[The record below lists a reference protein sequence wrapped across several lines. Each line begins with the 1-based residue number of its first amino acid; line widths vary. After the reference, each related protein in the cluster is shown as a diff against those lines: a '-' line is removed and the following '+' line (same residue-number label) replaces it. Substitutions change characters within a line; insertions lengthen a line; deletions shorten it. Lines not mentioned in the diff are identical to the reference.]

1 MTIKITRNE
10 AANCINFVGST
21 NPAYFNACLSAEVN
35 SEDSDRINIINDI
48 RSEEGGTVEY
58 EFYAVDYTDFA
69 DKDGNDFTS
78 AQAAV
83 DYINT
88 NANVANNTG
97 RFLLSA
103 TDTIDFTTDQTET
116 TVLLD
121 NGDAYAVNSIRA
133 VANDDGHIN
142 IIKHTVDVAIYT
154 DLRVANASIDGTA
167 VTQTLATAVNELNAL
182 FAHSGG
188 ASGDAPVITS
198 ATTVNLT
205 SGDTLNYEL
214 VATNGVGYE
223 WSNLPSGVA
232 TVDGNVRKLIGGSSL
247 SAGTYNITAK
257 AINYFGEDT
266 ETISL
271 VVADPP
277 FSNTK
282 SVEFDQ
288 SEYLGANAALLGP
301 TLGRSS
307 NGAGSGDAWT
317 IAFWIKGSTYSSNS
331 MTILYFGDSDT
342 TNGGHVLV
350 RYRGS
355 DGSLFFR
362 YGSKNNWLRWVGAS
376 NLTPA
381 GTWKHVIITYDG
393 GTTGASS
400 GDINSYYGRFAIF
413 VDGSDVTSGG
423 SWSQNNYGWS
433 SGIDADNF
441 RIGRYDSGAYLRD
454 NIRIDEIAI
463 WDSDRTAN
471 VSDIYNS
478 GNTHDLSQLTDSPRH
493 WWRMG
498 DGDTYPYLQDNGTAN
513 NCIFEMYNMT
523 ASNIVSDAP

>member
-1 MTIKITRNE
+1 MAIKITRNE

-21 NPAYFNACLSAEVN
+21 NPSYFNACLSASIN
-35 SEDSDRINIINDI
+35 SEDSDRIDIINDI
-48 RSEEGGTVEY
+48 RTETGGTTEY

-69 DKDGNDFTS
+69 DKDGNAFAS
-78 AQAAV
+78 PQAAV
-83 DYINT
+83 DYINS
-88 NANVANNTG
+88 NANVASNTG

-142 IIKHTVDVAIYT
+142 IIKHSVDVVIYT
-154 DLRVANASIDGTA
+154 DLRLANASIDGTT

-182 FAHSGG
+182 FTHSGG

-205 SGDTLNYEL
+205 AGDTLNYEL

-223 WSNLPSGVA
+223 WSNLPSGVT

-247 SAGTYNITAK
+247 IAGTYNITAK

-271 VVADPP
+271 VVAATT

-282 SVEFDQ
+282 SVNFENQDW
-288 SEYLGANAALLGP
+288 LGANASLLDP
-301 TLGRSS
+301 ILGRSG
-307 NGAGSGDAWT
+307 NGSGSGDAWSISMWYKPSSDNTGQT
-317 IAFWIKGSTYSSNS
+317 IF
-331 MTILYFGDSDT
+331 YFGDQDV
-342 TNGGHVLV
+342 TNSGYIELRQNASSGQKRLRL
-350 RYRGS
+350 RYGSNNNHLAIRTS
-355 DGSLFFR
+355 DGSI
-362 YGSKNNWLRWVGAS
+362 
-376 NLTPA
+376 TP
-381 GTWKHVIITYDG
+381 GTWQHILVTYDG

-400 GDINSYYGRFAIF
+400 ASMSDYYSRFKIFLNGVQQSTVNNHSNYGYTGGIDPDNLRVGRFASGNYMRNNAR
-413 VDGSDVTSGG
+413 VDE
-423 SWSQNNYGWS
+423 
-433 SGIDADNF
+433 
-441 RIGRYDSGAYLRD
+441 L
-454 NIRIDEIAI
+454 AI
-463 WDSDRTAN
+463 WNSDQSSN
-471 VSDIYNS
+471 ISSIYNS
-478 GNTHDLSQLTDSPRH
+478 GTPHDLSLLSTAPSH

-498 DGDTYPYLQDNGTAN
+498 DGDTYSVIQDNIGSAD
-513 NCIFEMYNMT
+513 FVMYNMT
-523 ASNIVSDAP
+523 ASNIVSDVP

>member
-1 MTIKITRNE
+1 MAIKITRNE

-21 NPAYFNACLSAEVN
+21 NPAYFNACLSASIN
-35 SEDSDRINIINDI
+35 SEDSNRIDIINDI
-48 RSEEGGTVEY
+48 RTETGGTTEY

-69 DKDGNDFTS
+69 DKDGNAFAS

-88 NANVANNTG
+88 NANVASNTG

-142 IIKHTVDVAIYT
+142 IIKHSVDVVIYT
-154 DLRVANASIDGTA
+154 DLRLANASIDGTT

-182 FAHSGG
+182 FTHSGG

-205 SGDTLNYEL
+205 EGDTLNYEL

-223 WSNLPSGVA
+223 WSNLPSGVT

-247 SAGTYNITAK
+247 SAGTYSITAK

-271 VVADPP
+271 VVATPP

-282 SVEFDQ
+282 SVNFQNQDW
-288 SEYLGANAALLGP
+288 LGANASLLSS
-301 TLGRSS
+301 TLGRTA
-307 NGAGSGDAWT
+307 NGSGSGDAWT
-317 IAFWIKGSTYSSNS
+317 LQVWFKGSTSTSNGQ
-331 MTILYFGDSDT
+331 TIFYFGDNDT
-342 TNGGHVLV
+342 TNGGQFYL
-350 RYRGS
+350 RYQGGNNR
-355 DGSLFFR
+355 LRFR
-362 YGSKNNWLRWVGAS
+362 YGTCSGVNYLNFHS
-376 NLTPA
+376 A
-381 GTWKHVIITYDG
+381 GGTLVDNTWHHILVAYDG
-393 GTTGASS
+393 GTTGTSS
-400 GDINSYYGRFAIF
+400 ADISSYYGRFSIF
-413 VDGSDVTSGG
+413 IDGVDAVPNG
-423 SWSQNNYGWS
+423 SWSNSNYGWS
-433 SGIDADNF
+433 SPVDADNL
-441 RIGRYDSGAYLRD
+441 RVGRYASSQYLQD
-454 NIRIDEIAI
+454 NCRVDELAV
-463 WDSDRTAN
+463 WNSDQSSN
-471 VSDIYNS
+471 ISSIYNS
-478 GNTHDLSQLTDSPRH
+478 GTPHDLSLLSNAPSH

-498 DGDTYPYLQDNGTAN
+498 DGDTYSVIQDNVGNAD
-513 NCIFEMYNMT
+513 FVMYNMT
-523 ASNIVSDAP
+523 ASDIVSDVP

>member
-1 MTIKITRNE
+1 MAIKITRNE

-21 NPAYFNACLSAEVN
+21 NPAYFNACLSAEIN
-35 SEDSDRINIINDI
+35 SEDSDRIDIINDI
-48 RSEEGGTVEY
+48 RTEEGGVTEY

-69 DKDGNDFTS
+69 DKDGNAFAS

-83 DYINT
+83 DYVNA

-182 FAHSGG
+182 FEHSGG

-223 WSNLPSGVA
+223 WSNLPSGVT

-271 VVADPP
+271 VVSGPT

-282 SVEFDQ
+282 SVNFQHQD
-288 SEYLGANAALLGP
+288 YLGANASLLDP
-301 TLGRSS
+301 ILGRSS
-307 NGAGSGDAWT
+307 NGSGSGDAWS
-317 IAFWIKGSTYSSNS
+317 ISFWYKGSTNNTGQ
-331 MTILYFGDSDT
+331 TIFYFGDQDV
-342 TNGGHVLV
+342 TNSGYIELRQNSSGGQKRL
-350 RYRGS
+350 R
-355 DGSLFFR
+355 LR
-362 YGSKNNWLRWVGAS
+362 YGSNNNFIS
-376 NLTPA
+376 FTTPA
-381 GTWKHVIITYDG
+381 GSITPGTWQHVFLTYDG

-400 GDINSYYGRFAIF
+400 ANMSDYFSRFKIFLDGVQQSLSTNHSNYGYTGGIDPDNLRVGRFA
-413 VDGSDVTSGG
+413 SG
-423 SWSQNNYGWS
+423 NYMQ
-433 SGIDADNF
+433 DNA
-441 RIGRYDSGAYLRD
+441 RV
-454 NIRIDEIAI
+454 DEIAI
-463 WDSDRTAN
+463 WGSDQSAN
-471 VSDIYNS
+471 ISSIYNS
-478 GNTHDLSQLTDSPRH
+478 GTTHDLEQLTTAPDH

-498 DGDTYPYLQDNGTAN
+498 DGDTYPTIQDNIGTAH
-513 NCIFEMYNMT
+513 FVMYNMT
-523 ASNIVSDAP
+523 ASDIVSDAP

>member
-1 MTIKITRNE
+1 MAIKITRNE

-35 SEDSDRINIINDI
+35 SEDSDRIDIINDI
-48 RSEEGGTVEY
+48 RTEEGGVTEY
-58 EFYAVDYTDFA
+58 EFYAVDYAAFS
-69 DKDGNDFTS
+69 DKDGNVFAS

-83 DYINT
+83 DYINA

-154 DLRVANASIDGTA
+154 NLRVANASIDGTA

-188 ASGDAPVITS
+188 ASGVAPVITS

-223 WSNLPSGVA
+223 WSNLPSGVT

-247 SAGTYNITAK
+247 STGTYNITAK

-271 VVADPP
+271 VVSAPA

-282 SVEFDQ
+282 SVNFQNQDW
-288 SEYLGANAALLGP
+288 LGANASLLSS
-301 TLGRSS
+301 TLGRTG
-307 NGAGSGDAWT
+307 NGSGSSDAWT
-317 IAFWIKGSTYSSNS
+317 IHVWLKGSTSTSNGQ
-331 MTILYFGDSDT
+331 TIFYFGDSDT
-342 TNGGHVLV
+342 TNGGHMYL
-350 RYRGS
+350 RYRG
-355 DGSLFFR
+355 GENRLRFR
-362 YGSKNNWLRWVGAS
+362 YGSGNNYLNFYSPNGT
-376 NLTPA
+376 LTDN
-381 GTWKHVIITYDG
+381 TWHHIVVTYDG
-393 GTTGASS
+393 GTTGAGSAEVNDYYSRFKVFIDGVNVSS
-400 GDINSYYGRFAIF
+400 S
-413 VDGSDVTSGG
+413 G
-423 SWSQNNYGWS
+423 SWSHNNYGWS
-433 SGIDADNF
+433 SAIDADNL
-441 RIGRYDSGAYLRD
+441 RVGRYASSQYLQD
-454 NIRIDEIAI
+454 NCRVDELAV
-463 WDSDRTAN
+463 WNSDQSSN
-471 VSDIYNS
+471 ISSIYNS
-478 GNTHDLSQLTDSPRH
+478 GTTHDLSAFSTPPTH

-498 DGDTYPYLQDNGTAN
+498 DGDTYSVIQDNIGNAD
-513 NCIFEMYNMT
+513 FVMYNMT
-523 ASNIVSDAP
+523 ASDIVSDAP